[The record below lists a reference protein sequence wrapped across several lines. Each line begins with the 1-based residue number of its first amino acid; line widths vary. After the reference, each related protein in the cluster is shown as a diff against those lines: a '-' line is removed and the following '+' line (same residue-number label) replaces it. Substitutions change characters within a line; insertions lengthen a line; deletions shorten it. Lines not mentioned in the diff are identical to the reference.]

1 MRVMAFGR
9 TEQRY
14 ASGSASK
21 DLYYYLVRPPPS
33 PSYPSRQRLKDAPQS
48 NEDGAE
54 KESPP
59 REIVIGDG
67 LLALVAGSDTTAT
80 VVANIMYCLL
90 RHPDVYKRLQ
100 AEVDKFYPPGEDS
113 LDSKHIKDMHYL
125 EAVM

>member
-1 MRVMAFGR
+1 MAFGR

-14 ASGSASK
+14 VVGSASR
-21 DLYYYLVRPPPS
+21 DLYYYLVRQPPYSS
-33 PSYPSRQRLKDAPQS
+33 PQRLKKVLQS

-59 REIVIGDG
+59 RHIVIGAG
-67 LLALVAGSDTTAT
+67 LLALVASSDTTAT
-80 VVANIMYCLL
+80 VVTNIMYCLL